1 MKNVETMD
9 LKKSIEVT
17 TGQNLDWFFK
27 QWVYEPGYPEYEV
40 SWTHN
45 HRKKQLLV
53 HVKQTQNLKNINIFK
68 MPITLMIDNGEVR
81 EHTIWVD

>member
-1 MKNVETMD
+1 MKNVETID

-40 SWTHN
+40 S
-45 HRKKQLLV
+45 
-53 HVKQTQNLKNINIFK
+53 
-68 MPITLMIDNGEVR
+68 
-81 EHTIWVD
+81 

>member
-1 MKNVETMD
+1 MLRDVLGEKGFWKSIQNYTKQNKMKNVETMD

-40 SWTHN
+40 LWTHN
-45 HRKKQLLV
+45 HRKKL
-53 HVKQTQNLKNINIFK
+53 N
-68 MPITLMIDNGEVR
+68 D
-81 EHTIWVD
+81 